1 MVRWILKFCAKA
13 FSYHIHDI
21 FELSMP
27 FEFWTMNVTSKKWS
41 NFVIHCFM
49 LQLIVVGGVGFD
61 HNLGY
66 RAKHQVSTTI
76 LSTIKVDIKTFS
88 IDLLLFIDNFTG
100 KIQSFTWISDDGIIA
115 TAQNLSQWNRNI
127 WSSFRSID
135 TWTHVF
141 GIMSRFLHP
150 NLLFIFSIWKQI
162 EYICLPMCSCYE
174 NGCHVYVCRNTLQS
188 KLPKTL
194 LTIKLV
200 HSLEWII
207 IINL

>member
-1 MVRWILKFCAKA
+1 
-13 FSYHIHDI
+13 
-21 FELSMP
+21 
-27 FEFWTMNVTSKKWS
+27 
-41 NFVIHCFM
+41 M
-49 LQLIVVGGVGFD
+49 LQSIVAGGVGFD
-61 HNLGY
+61 QNLGY

-115 TAQNLSQWNRNI
+115 TAQNLSQWNRTI

-141 GIMSRFLHP
+141 GVTFRFLHP

-162 EYICLPMCSCYE
+162 EYICLPMCLWYE
-174 NGCHVYVCRNTLQS
+174 NGRHVYVCKNILQS
-188 KLPKTL
+188 KLPETL

>member
-1 MVRWILKFCAKA
+1 
-13 FSYHIHDI
+13 
-21 FELSMP
+21 
-27 FEFWTMNVTSKKWS
+27 
-41 NFVIHCFM
+41 M
-49 LQLIVVGGVGFD
+49 LQSKVVGGVGFD
-61 HNLGY
+61 QNLGY

-88 IDLLLFIDNFTG
+88 IDLLLFIDNFPG

-115 TAQNLSQWNRNI
+115 TAQNLSQWIRKI

-141 GIMSRFLHP
+141 SVTSRFLHP
-150 NLLFIFSIWKQI
+150 NLLNILSIWKQI
-162 EYICLPMCSCYE
+162 EYMCLPMCSHICIYVSVCGHE
-174 NGCHVYVCRNTLQS
+174 NGCHVYVCKKILQS
-188 KLPKTL
+188 KLPETL

-200 HSLEWII
+200 HLLEWII